1 MNSIDSL
8 IDQQLGDYQII
19 ELLGRGGMARVYKGY
34 DARLDRYAAVKVID
48 AQLLASEAED
58 EYRQRFCREARA
70 IASMQHPNIVS
81 IYQFGDF
88 ENLYYMAM
96 VLIDGCDLG
105 QILRE
110 HIQNRTRISYG
121 QAMRIARDIAKALD
135 YAHEQ
140 GVIHRDIKPSN
151 IMVMRDGHAIL
162 TDFGLALS
170 VPEGSIGNTFGSAHY
185 IAPEQALA
193 SNNAVPQSDLYSLC
207 VVIYQMLAGK
217 VPFDDPSAMSVVLH
231 HLRSTP
237 PAPGSFNPDL
247 TAEID
252 RVLLKGLSKEPRQRF
267 ENGASM
273 IAALEKALKKS
284 RADLTYSDKP
294 VALSRP
300 QRQAVVKPKS
310 RGRNTTIPLTAEDN
324 FDDSTILEPL
334 SRSAILRPSSSKP
347 KRKQGRYKRW
357 LTAAGLIGILALAG
371 VFLGG
376 NSDIPSEVASV
387 VSAADITAETPSA
400 PATAS
405 TPSDAASTTD
415 DVAILASNN
424 ASDDSTP
431 TLELTNGDSGE
442 SLLLNNVIDTTG
454 DAPLRLTYDT
464 SMLSLINTSDRT
476 LDLSGLEFVQK
487 MADGSTRSFSANQWS
502 NTGFSVTQFRPGE
515 CVQIWL
521 IAFSELPPS
530 EDCANRQSWRSVSRP
545 RWFWIN
551 SLNNDARFVVQRR
564 GTIYAECGISDGEC
578 AIDMQG

>member
-185 IAPEQALA
+185 IAPEQAL
-193 SNNAVPQSDLYSLC
+193 
-207 VVIYQMLAGK
+207 
-217 VPFDDPSAMSVVLH
+217 
-231 HLRSTP
+231 
-237 PAPGSFNPDL
+237 
-247 TAEID
+247 
-252 RVLLKGLSKEPRQRF
+252 
-267 ENGASM
+267 
-273 IAALEKALKKS
+273 
-284 RADLTYSDKP
+284 
-294 VALSRP
+294 
-300 QRQAVVKPKS
+300 
-310 RGRNTTIPLTAEDN
+310 
-324 FDDSTILEPL
+324 
-334 SRSAILRPSSSKP
+334 
-347 KRKQGRYKRW
+347 
-357 LTAAGLIGILALAG
+357 
-371 VFLGG
+371 
-376 NSDIPSEVASV
+376 
-387 VSAADITAETPSA
+387 
-400 PATAS
+400 
-405 TPSDAASTTD
+405 
-415 DVAILASNN
+415 
-424 ASDDSTP
+424 
-431 TLELTNGDSGE
+431 
-442 SLLLNNVIDTTG
+442 
-454 DAPLRLTYDT
+454 
-464 SMLSLINTSDRT
+464 
-476 LDLSGLEFVQK
+476 
-487 MADGSTRSFSANQWS
+487 
-502 NTGFSVTQFRPGE
+502 
-515 CVQIWL
+515 
-521 IAFSELPPS
+521 
-530 EDCANRQSWRSVSRP
+530 
-545 RWFWIN
+545 
-551 SLNNDARFVVQRR
+551 
-564 GTIYAECGISDGEC
+564 
-578 AIDMQG
+578 